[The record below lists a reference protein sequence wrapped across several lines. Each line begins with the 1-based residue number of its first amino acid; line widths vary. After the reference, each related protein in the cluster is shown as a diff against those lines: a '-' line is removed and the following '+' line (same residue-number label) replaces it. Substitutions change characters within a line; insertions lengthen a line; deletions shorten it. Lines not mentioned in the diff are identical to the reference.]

1 MMGGIRRGG
10 PASDC
15 GKVDPIVGL
24 ARASVE
30 HFVQTGTPMDLP
42 AGVPDDLMNRRAGVF
57 VSLHER
63 GELRGCIG
71 TIGPTQ
77 ADLAHEII
85 RNGVLAASEDP
96 RFPPVARD
104 ELDYLEYSVDVLD
117 EPEPVGGLDELD
129 VREYGVIV
137 TKGWRRGLL
146 LPNLDGVDTVEQ
158 QVAIAKRKAGIG
170 CDENGVGLERFRVQR
185 HTRGG
190 EARRA

>member
-1 MMGGIRRGG
+1 MVVKEDGGAVWRYED
-10 PASDC
+10 A
-15 GKVDPIVGL
+15 DPIVAL

-30 HFVQTGTPMDLP
+30 RFVTTGM
-42 AGVPDDLMNRRAGVF
+42 AFEVPEDAPEELLHRRAGAF

-77 ADLAHEII
+77 PDLAREII

-96 RFPPVARD
+96 RFPPVAPD
-104 ELDYLEYSVDVLD
+104 ELDYLEYSVDVLE
-117 EPEPVGGLDELD
+117 EPEPAAGLGDLD

-137 TKGWRRGLL
+137 SKGWRRGLL
-146 LPNLDGVDTVEQ
+146 LPNLEGVDTVEQ

-170 CDENGVGLERFRVQR
+170 WDERDIELERFRVER

-190 EARRA
+190 EARHG